1 MWFLYQRWGMNK
13 TLLEPTIELLDECRS
28 GNQLAFKEI
37 FYMYRSYAFNLI
49 YKITGP
55 YGDHEDL
62 LQEVFFQI
70 YLSLKTFHGDSSFKT
85 WFHRVVIHVCTRRW
99 RYQKAEKRISAKDTV
114 HLEAVENMVQSNE
127 PGSLK
132 ALELKDLVEQALED
146 LDYKLRIPIVL
157 NIYGEMDLAEIAS
170 IMGIPEGTVKSR
182 LFTARKQIKGFLDGI
197 DKE

>member
-1 MWFLYQRWGMNK
+1 MNK
-13 TLLEPTIELLDECRS
+13 TLLEPTRELLDECRA
-28 GNQLAFKEI
+28 GNQVAFKEI
-37 FYMYRSYAFNLI
+37 FYMYRSYAYNLI

-55 YGDHEDL
+55 QGDHEDL

-99 RYQKAEKRISAKDTV
+99 RYQKAEKRISPKDTV
-114 HLEAVENMVQSNE
+114 QIDSVENIVPSGEMG
-127 PGSLK
+127 PLK
-132 ALELKDLVEQALED
+132 HLELKDLVEQALED
-146 LDYKLRIPIVL
+146 LDYKLRIPLVL

-182 LFTARKQIKGFLDGI
+182 LFTARKQVKVFLDDL
-197 DKE
+197 DK

>member
-1 MWFLYQRWGMNK
+1 MIK
-13 TLLEPTIELLDECRS
+13 TILEPTRELLDECRA

-37 FYMYRSYAFNLI
+37 FYMYRSYAYNLI

-55 YGDHEDL
+55 QGDHEDL

-99 RYQKAEKRISAKDTV
+99 RYQKAEKRISPRDTV
-114 HLEAVENMVQSNE
+114 QIDVVENMIPSSGI
-127 PGSLK
+127 GSLK
-132 ALELKDLVEQALED
+132 NLELKDLVERAVAT
-146 LDYKLRIPIVL
+146 LDYKLRIPLIL
-157 NIYGEMDLAEIAS
+157 NIYSEMDLAEIAS

-182 LFTARKQIKGFLDGI
+182 LFTARKKMREFLD
-197 DKE
+197 DLEK